1 MKIHLLFVILF
12 ILIACSEDVNE
23 KEPGASDRISEDPAD
38 VELYDYGDELGLE
51 LETPKQEAATTLSLE
66 GEVEQADALNE
77 DFVWAQVRKKETI
90 DEIEENS
97 MDYFIPLEDGSFAEE
112 VNLHHGAGEYDVT
125 IMLPSEEKGEDEQY
139 FDAATFDVKNIDK
152 AVEREV
158 ELSKYGAEKGL
169 EIEDSITGWNTAEET
184 FEVAGNVGDDYAGDK
199 IYAEVEK
206 DGEHNQLVFPVEKGQ
221 FSGEVPLNYGE
232 GVHKLDL
239 QLESDEEGDED
250 GTYYESATLYVDNES
265 DKEFPEFTEY
275 DDYTDSGLVLEE

>member
-1 MKIHLLFVILF
+1 SFYSRIKGNALKTRRLKVLKKMKIHLLFVILF

-125 IMLPSEEKGEDEQY
+125 IML
-139 FDAATFDVKNIDK
+139 
-152 AVEREV
+152 
-158 ELSKYGAEKGL
+158 
-169 EIEDSITGWNTAEET
+169 
-184 FEVAGNVGDDYAGDK
+184 
-199 IYAEVEK
+199 
-206 DGEHNQLVFPVEKGQ
+206 
-221 FSGEVPLNYGE
+221 
-232 GVHKLDL
+232 
-239 QLESDEEGDED
+239 
-250 GTYYESATLYVDNES
+250 
-265 DKEFPEFTEY
+265 
-275 DDYTDSGLVLEE
+275 